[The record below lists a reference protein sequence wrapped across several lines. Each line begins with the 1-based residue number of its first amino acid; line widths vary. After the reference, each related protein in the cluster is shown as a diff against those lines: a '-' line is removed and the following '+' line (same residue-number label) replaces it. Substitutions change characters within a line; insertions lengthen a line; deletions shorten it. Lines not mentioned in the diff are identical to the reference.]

1 MKILDLKNV
10 TVSAQMAG
18 QLTSA
23 MSNLPKLNESLR
35 DADTFD
41 LETVRKMIKVEL
53 TTKRRPATLSRLLGR
68 FKSLVGQEI
77 DREVYGA

>member
-1 MKILDLKNV
+1 MKILDLKSV
-10 TVSAQMAG
+10 VVSDKLAA
-18 QLTSA
+18 QLTDA
-23 MSNLPKLNESLR
+23 MSNLPKLNAALQ

-41 LETVRKMIKVEL
+41 VEILRKAIKVEL
-53 TTKRRPATLSRLLGR
+53 TSKRRPATLSRLLGR

>member
-10 TVSAQMAG
+10 TVTDKRAM
-18 QLTSA
+18 QLTGA

-41 LETVRKMIKVEL
+41 LETVRQMVKVEL
-53 TTKRRPATLSRLLGR
+53 ATKRRPATLSRLLGR
-68 FKSLVGQEI
+68 FKSLVAQEI